1 MKKRKKNREQPPAP
15 QEGLRCRGR
24 VWVEKDVE
32 TFIGF
37 GRVVLLEKIRE
48 HGSISRA
55 AQAMQMSYRH
65 AWKLVDSM
73 NRHAGSPLVVASK
86 GGSGG
91 GGAQVT
97 AEGERMID
105 RFAELRCRLDRF
117 LVEQTALLF
126 R

>member
-1 MKKRKKNREQPPAP
+1 MKKRKKNREQHRAP
-15 QEGLRCRGR
+15 QQGFQCRGR
-24 VWVEKDVE
+24 VWVEKDGE

-37 GRVVLLEKIRE
+37 GRIVLLEKIRE

-73 NRHAGSPLVVASK
+73 NRHAGAPLVVASK

-91 GGAQVT
+91 GGTLIT
-97 AEGERMID
+97 AEGERMIA

-117 LVEQTALLF
+117 LAEQTALLF